1 MMTRADGNHGMSPR
15 DFATI
20 YNVTSLWNQGFDGKG
35 QSIAIVAQSNIKLSD
50 VMNFRAQFGLP
61 VNDPQIIIVPG
72 SDPGITD
79 DEGEADLDVEWAGAI
94 AKSATI
100 KLIVAK
106 TAGLSAFYIVDNN
119 VATIVSVSFG
129 RCESELGSLGVQF
142 FNIVW
147 QQAAAQGMSVF
158 VSSGFGRCNAQLD
171 A

>member
-1 MMTRADGNHGMSPR
+1 MLLMLRSRPEQEGVLEQLLAEQQDPAPR

-94 AKSATI
+94 AKS
-100 KLIVAK
+100 
-106 TAGLSAFYIVDNN
+106 
-119 VATIVSVSFG
+119 
-129 RCESELGSLGVQF
+129 
-142 FNIVW
+142 
-147 QQAAAQGMSVF
+147 
-158 VSSGFGRCNAQLD
+158 
-171 A
+171 